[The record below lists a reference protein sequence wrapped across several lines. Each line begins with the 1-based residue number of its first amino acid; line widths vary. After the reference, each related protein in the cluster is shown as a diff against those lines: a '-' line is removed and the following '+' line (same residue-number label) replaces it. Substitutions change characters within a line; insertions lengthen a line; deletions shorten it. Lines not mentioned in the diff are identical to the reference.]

1 MRQLKIKG
9 HIDLEKNIVEFSLDV
24 YLFKD
29 KGLTYA
35 YCPSLNIIGYGNNQK
50 EAKDEM
56 EYLLH
61 EYFDF
66 AIKKK
71 TLPVDLVNHG
81 WKKNNKGDFIAP
93 SISYLMKKYPDFK
106 DLIENR
112 EYYKYNQSKAIA
124 EYV

>member
-9 HIDLEKNIVEFSLDV
+9 HIDIEKNTMDFSLDI

-50 EAKDEM
+50 DAKEEM

-66 AIKKK
+66 AIKKN
-71 TLPVDLVNHG
+71 TLAVDLASHG
-81 WKKNNKGDFIAP
+81 WKKGGKGDFTAP
-93 SISYLMKKYPDFK
+93 SVSYLMKKYPDFK

-112 EYYKYNQSKAIA
+112 EYYKYNQSKALA
-124 EYV
+124 ELV